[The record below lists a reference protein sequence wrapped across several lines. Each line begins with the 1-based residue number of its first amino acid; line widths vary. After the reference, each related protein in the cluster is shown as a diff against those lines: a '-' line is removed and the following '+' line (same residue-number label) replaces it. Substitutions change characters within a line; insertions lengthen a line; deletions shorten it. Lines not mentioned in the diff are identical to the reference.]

1 MTRLVALQKG
11 NQALRDEVA
20 ELKAN
25 LLIVSEDLSSKSKS
39 KAKKQH
45 GRQTEKKIISPER
58 ARSVEFISSQYDE
71 LSQFK
76 ETAKRQIQDIHTR
89 VNKISERC
97 DLIAKTVEESEA
109 YSYQLKLWEYQK

>member
-1 MTRLVALQKG
+1 MADKPT
-11 NQALRDEVA
+11 
-20 ELKAN
+20 
-25 LLIVSEDLSSKSKS
+25 
-39 KAKKQH
+39 
-45 GRQTEKKIISPER
+45 R

-76 ETAKRQIQDIHTR
+76 ETAKRQIQDILTR

-109 YSYQLKLWEYQK
+109 YSYQFNVKMEYQK